1 MNGLSVSRLSE
12 NFRNLVYFYDGHYAK
27 VTMKLIKKFFIE
39 SEALM
44 HALLEIVI
52 ILVASLLAGAI
63 SSRLNIP
70 AVVGQL
76 LIGIVI
82 GPPIL
87 GLVHNGEI
95 LHFLS
100 ELGVILLMFM
110 AGLEADFGLL
120 KKYLKPSLL
129 VAITGVVVPLVVFY
143 FLTQAMNF
151 DVKQS
156 IFYGLVFAATSIS
169 ITVEVLQEFD
179 KVSTDVGAII
189 IGAAVADDILAV
201 LLLSFFVSSQGSSGN
216 IGPQLMMQL
225 VFFVFLWL
233 AIKFLIPWLVK
244 RSKVLASKNLM
255 FYVALIICFFLSWL
269 ADQVGMSSII
279 GSFFAGL
286 AIGQTEQGHSVMR
299 RVTSFGYSFFIPIFF
314 ASIAFPLRF
323 TGLMEHLPMIV
334 SFTIL
339 VVLTKLVPGYLVGR
353 GFKFPRMESLT
364 IGGGMVSRG
373 EMALIIIGVGEVAH
387 IIGNRV
393 YSELVIITI
402 ASTVLAPFILKYSF
416 KDSKGPQKGLN
427 STDGY

>member
-1 MNGLSVSRLSE
+1 
-12 NFRNLVYFYDGHYAK
+12 
-27 VTMKLIKKFFIE
+27 
-39 SEALM
+39 M

-52 ILVASLLAGAI
+52 ILVASLLAGAV

-110 AGLEADFGLL
+110 AGLEADFSLL

-143 FLTQAMNF
+143 FLTQAMHF
-151 DVKQS
+151 KVSQS
-156 IFYGLVFAATSIS
+156 VFYGLVFAATSIS
-169 ITVEVLQEFD
+169 ITVEVLQEYD
-179 KVSTDVGAII
+179 KVSTDIGAII
-189 IGAAVADDILAV
+189 IGAAVADDIIAV
-201 LLLSFFVSSQGSSGN
+201 LLLSFFVSSQGSTEN
-216 IGPQLMMQL
+216 ISIQLIEQL
-225 VFFVFLWL
+225 LFFVFLWL
-233 AIKFLIPWLVK
+233 AIKILIPWLV
-244 RSKVLASKNLM
+244 RRLEVLASKNLM
-255 FYVALIICFFLSWL
+255 FYVALILCFSLSWL

-286 AIGQTEQGHSVMR
+286 AIGQTKQGHNVMK

-323 TGLMEHLPMIV
+323 TGLLEHLSMII

-339 VVLTKLVPGYLVGR
+339 VVLTKLIPGYLVGR
-353 GFKFPRMESLT
+353 GFKFPKMESIT

-373 EMALIIIGVGEVAH
+373 EMALIIIGVGQAAH

-402 ASTVLAPFILKYSF
+402 ASTVIAPFILKYSF
-416 KDSKGPQKGLN
+416 KGSKGPQKGLN

>member
-1 MNGLSVSRLSE
+1 
-12 NFRNLVYFYDGHYAK
+12 
-27 VTMKLIKKFFIE
+27 
-39 SEALM
+39 M

-52 ILVASLLAGAI
+52 ILVASLLAGAV

-110 AGLEADFGLL
+110 AGLEADFSLL

-129 VAITGVVVPLVVFY
+129 VAITGVIVPLFVFY
-143 FLTQAMNF
+143 FLTQVMQFN
-151 DVKQS
+151 VSQS

-169 ITVEVLQEFD
+169 ITVEVLQEYD

-189 IGAAVADDILAV
+189 IGAAVADDIIAV
-201 LLLSFFVSSQGSSGN
+201 LLLSFFVSSLGSTEN
-216 IGPQLMMQL
+216 ISLQL
-225 VFFVFLWL
+225 VAQLLFFVFLWL
-233 AIKFLIPWLVK
+233 AIKVLIPWMIK
-244 RSKVLASKNLM
+244 RLEVLASKNLM
-255 FYVALIICFFLSWL
+255 FYVALIICFSLSWL
-269 ADQVGMSSII
+269 ADQVGLSSII

-286 AIGQTEQGHSVMR
+286 AIGQTKQGHSVMR

-323 TGLMEHLPMIV
+323 TGLLEHLPMIIG
-334 SFTIL
+334 FTIL
-339 VVLTKLVPGYLVGR
+339 VVLTKLIPGYFVGR
-353 GFKFPRMESLT
+353 SFKFPKMESLT

-373 EMALIIIGVGEVAH
+373 EMALIIIGVGQAAH

-402 ASTVLAPFILKYSF
+402 ASTIIAPFILKYSF
-416 KDSKGPQKGLN
+416 RSSKGPQKGLN

>member
-1 MNGLSVSRLSE
+1 
-12 NFRNLVYFYDGHYAK
+12 
-27 VTMKLIKKFFIE
+27 
-39 SEALM
+39 M

-52 ILVASLLAGAI
+52 ILVASLLAGAV

-110 AGLEADFGLL
+110 AGLEADFSLL

-143 FLTQAMNF
+143 FLTQAMHF
-151 DVKQS
+151 KVSQS
-156 IFYGLVFAATSIS
+156 VFYGLVFAATSIS
-169 ITVEVLQEFD
+169 ITVEVLQEYD
-179 KVSTDVGAII
+179 KVSTDIGAII
-189 IGAAVADDILAV
+189 IGAAVADDIIAV
-201 LLLSFFVSSQGSSGN
+201 LLLSFFVSSQGSTEN
-216 IGPQLMMQL
+216 ISIQLIEQL
-225 VFFVFLWL
+225 LFFVFLWL
-233 AIKFLIPWLVK
+233 AIKILIPWLV
-244 RSKVLASKNLM
+244 RRLEVLASKNLM
-255 FYVALIICFFLSWL
+255 FYVALILCFSLSWL

-286 AIGQTEQGHSVMR
+286 AIGQTKQGHNVMK

-323 TGLMEHLPMIV
+323 TGLLEHLSMII

-339 VVLTKLVPGYLVGR
+339 VVLTKLIPGYLVGR
-353 GFKFPRMESLT
+353 GFKFPKMESIT

-373 EMALIIIGVGEVAH
+373 EMALIIIGVGQAAH

-402 ASTVLAPFILKYSF
+402 ASTVIAPFILKYFF
-416 KDSKGPQKGLN
+416 KGSKGPQKGLN

>member
-1 MNGLSVSRLSE
+1 
-12 NFRNLVYFYDGHYAK
+12 
-27 VTMKLIKKFFIE
+27 
-39 SEALM
+39 M

-52 ILVASLLAGAI
+52 ILVASLLAGAV

-110 AGLEADFGLL
+110 AGLEADFSLL

-143 FLTQAMNF
+143 FLTQAMHF
-151 DVKQS
+151 KVSQS
-156 IFYGLVFAATSIS
+156 VFYGLVFAATSIS
-169 ITVEVLQEFD
+169 ITVEVLQEYD
-179 KVSTDVGAII
+179 KVSTDIGAII
-189 IGAAVADDILAV
+189 IGAAVADDIIAV
-201 LLLSFFVSSQGSSGN
+201 LLLSFFVSSQGSTEN
-216 IGPQLMMQL
+216 ISIQLIKQL
-225 VFFVFLWL
+225 LFFVFLWL
-233 AIKFLIPWLVK
+233 AIKILIPWLV
-244 RSKVLASKNLM
+244 RRLEVLASKNLM
-255 FYVALIICFFLSWL
+255 FYVALILCFSLSWL

-286 AIGQTEQGHSVMR
+286 AIGQTKQGHNVMK

-323 TGLMEHLPMIV
+323 TGLLEHLSMII

-339 VVLTKLVPGYLVGR
+339 VVLTKLIPGYLVGR
-353 GFKFPRMESLT
+353 GFKFPKMESIT

-373 EMALIIIGVGEVAH
+373 EMALIIIGVGQAAH

-402 ASTVLAPFILKYSF
+402 ASTVIAPFILKYSF
-416 KDSKGPQKGLN
+416 KGSKGPQKGLN